1 VRETHTVDTTTY
13 TLTSTYHASGALL
26 TQTLPTG
33 STGSSQSF
41 GPYRYDAAGRMTGF
55 GPYIAAVTYD
65 LFSNPTETLYGSGA
79 REETVYDP
87 LRTWIDYIDV
97 YDGTGGLLERTRYYR
112 SATGR
117 VTRQETSRDEGDF
130 TYAYD
135 YAGRLLEAD
144 NTSDDLFDQ
153 SFTYDAAG
161 SMRSNSHLGSYL
173 YGPAT
178 GAHPH
183 APTQVGTDVFVYD
196 LNGNMTV
203 GLHGKV
209 MSYDGENRPLSVLSA
224 GNLTSYIYA
233 ATGTRLFKTEK
244 TGTGAETETLYLG
257 PVEIRAPGTAQE
269 EVLLYPLPNVRI
281 EGGAESYLHADQL
294 GSVRVITD
302 STGAEE
308 AQRLYAPFGQITH
321 ETATLPDETHAF
333 IGERLD
339 RDSGLMY
346 LNARYYDPE
355 LAMFIQP
362 DWFEVTEPG
371 VGTNRYA
378 YSFNDPVNKL
388 DPLGN
393 LVALVDGTE
402 SDGSWREDDPED
414 PNDLFSKVEKT
425 YGETPVPLGN
435 TYMENTKEARSI
447 AASNL
452 VDLVNKAKA
461 RGDDQIVII
470 AASHGV
476 NVVKEATNMLDEVI
490 NEVIGLGGPV
500 RIDYSMNMNVVESY
514 VNVYSNNDGVQ
525 TKGGLDG
532 PIPLAAILGLM
543 GESAYR
549 SDSQATR
556 NVPAHTVSVT
566 VTINGTTI
574 TFDAAPVGHCC
585 GGATIHGPEV
595 WSQHVEPALAN

>member
-1 VRETHTVDTTTY
+1 VVGIATY
-13 TLTSTYHASGALL
+13 ALTSTYHASGALL

-33 STGSSQSF
+33 SGGSSQSF

-55 GPYIAAVTYD
+55 GTYIAAVTYD
-65 LFSNPTETLYGSGA
+65 LFGNPTETLYGSGA
-79 REETVYDP
+79 REETSYDP
-87 LRTWIDYIDV
+87 LRAWITDIEV

-161 SMRSNSHLGSYL
+161 SMRSNAHLGSYL

-183 APTQVGTDVFVYD
+183 APTQVGTDVFAYD

-203 GLHGKV
+203 GLYGKV
-209 MSYDGENRPLSVLSA
+209 MGYDGENRPLSVLYA
-224 GNLTSYIYA
+224 GNLTSYVYA
-233 ATGTRLFKTEK
+233 ATGTCLFKVEK

-257 PVEIRAPGTAQE
+257 PVEIRAPGTASE

-302 STGAEE
+302 ETGAGE
-308 AQRLYAPFGQITH
+308 AQRLYAPFGQISF

-362 DWFEVTEPG
+362 DWFEVTELG

-378 YSFNDPVNKL
+378 YSFNDPVNKM
-388 DPLGN
+388 DPRGN
-393 LVALVDGTE
+393 DVRPSPHDTRVGT
-402 SDGSWREDDPED
+402 
-414 PNDLFSKVEKT
+414 
-425 YGETPVPLGN
+425 
-435 TYMENTKEARSI
+435 
-447 AASNL
+447 AAA
-452 VDLVNKAKA
+452 NKAMGISSQA
-461 RGDDQIVII
+461 GRW
-470 AASHGV
+470 
-476 NVVKEATNMLDEVI
+476 
-490 NEVIGLGGPV
+490 GL
-500 RIDYSMNMNVVESY
+500 S
-514 VNVYSNNDGVQ
+514 
-525 TKGGLDG
+525 KL
-532 PIPLAAILGLM
+532 LGL
-543 GESAYR
+543 
-549 SDSQATR
+549 
-556 NVPAHTVSVT
+556 VV
-566 VTINGTTI
+566 
-574 TFDAAPVGHCC
+574 AAPVVIAIEVLTPTTGAQADYGAGVQLTDEDYAAGFSKDKFGNILDRNGNTAAWQDLPSQQGTPAA
-585 GGATIHGPEV
+585 GGSPAFSIGEKISRQMGRRGWSEEAISETISSPQKTRTVRDTRYNPDGTRNDAPATKYYAEDGSYVVVNDETGDIVQVSDRTDPNWEDD
-595 WSQHVEPALAN
+595 SE